1 MLPHFMVNT
10 PRIFAEKEIVPPLF
24 IGNILRFLWPLD
36 MRFSGVAKL
45 FLLTCF
51 PTVRTVYL

>member
-1 MLPHFMVNT
+1 MVNT
-10 PRIFAEKEIVPPLF
+10 PRIFAEKEIVSPLF